1 MQRYQSALSHYP
13 GGGDPHG
20 SPNIWVFHP
29 GRGGG
34 GSQPSTTK
42 GDKKKFTDM
51 NEVIA
56 FYLKNAPKVFS
67 ENKKRLDKIMLMRG
81 QGMNKPA

>member
-1 MQRYQSALSHYP
+1 
-13 GGGDPHG
+13 
-20 SPNIWVFHP
+20 
-29 GRGGG
+29 
-34 GSQPSTTK
+34 
-42 GDKKKFTDM
+42 M

-81 QGMNKPA
+81 HGVNRPTLKPQAADTTPLKSVSRKSPVR